1 MSPDELVGKQG
12 MQWSTCLWP
21 GLAPLWLRGQW
32 SALALAAGFSLL
44 FNAALAVSLVWT
56 ELVSPTV
63 RGAIW
68 LAIAAIWTTSLVVSA
83 RWLAQERRR
92 ERLDRGQDL
101 LPRIQGEYL
110 QGHWIEAETGLL
122 DLLTV
127 RPRDAEARLLL
138 ATLYRHTGR
147 VLEAVRELGHLE
159 RLDTALQWQWEIAR
173 ERERLRDA
181 VSPTTAPA
189 HQHSPDEDTDED
201 VETTDMPTSLDSPSV
216 PPSVPLTEAA

>member
-1 MSPDELVGKQG
+1 

-44 FNAALAVSLVWT
+44 LNAALAVSLVWT
-56 ELVSPTV
+56 ELVSPPA

-68 LAIAAIWTTSLVVSA
+68 LAVAAIWTTSLIVSA

-110 QGHWIEAETGLL
+110 QGHWIEAEAGLL
-122 DLLTV
+122 DLLAD

-138 ATLYRHTGR
+138 ATLYRHTSR
-147 VLEAVRELGHLE
+147 VEEAASQLGHLE

-173 ERERLRDA
+173 ERDRLRELP
-181 VSPTTAPA
+181 SHPTTTPVDEP
-189 HQHSPDEDTDED
+189 SGDEPVVEDTDENAAANGLPA
-201 VETTDMPTSLDSPSV
+201 ESASRPAAALLTD
-216 PPSVPLTEAA
+216 AA